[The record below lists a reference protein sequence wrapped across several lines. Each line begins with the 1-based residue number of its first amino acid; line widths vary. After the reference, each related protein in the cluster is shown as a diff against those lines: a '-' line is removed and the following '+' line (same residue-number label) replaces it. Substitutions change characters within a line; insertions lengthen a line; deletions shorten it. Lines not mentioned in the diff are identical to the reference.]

1 MKKKEV
7 KVEPGLGSIPEIKTT
22 YWYVRSNMMTM
33 DFVLVETEWVGSFSD
48 LFRLTKGNV
57 YLDKNEAISV
67 QNMLN
72 DRLYKLRDKCA
83 DEKQKERL
91 AAELA
96 QKKLEAAERKR
107 IRDLEKK
114 KLDKE
119 AKKKA
124 ILKAE
129 FDKKKKKSPH
139 PDIIV

>member
-33 DFVLVETEWVGSFSD
+33 DFVLIETEWVGSFSD

-57 YLDKNEAISV
+57 YLDYNEAISV

-107 IRDLEKK
+107 LREEEKK
-114 KLDKE
+114 KLSQSE
-119 AKKKA
+119 RAIMYENNKKKR
-124 ILKAE
+124 
-129 FDKKKKKSPH
+129 KKSPH
-139 PDIIV
+139 PDVII